1 MNNSASARCGLTVP
15 LAFQLLYLHSYI
27 IWWKEV
33 IKVDS
38 EQKFDMVDMGPSPVP
53 SFCCSTS
60 CALRDRLP
68 RPLNPCKHDSFF
80 PAPLYIRV
88 RGHLSVRHP
97 SIGTIIHR
105 DSYQMQAS
113 ISSRWIVVSMDRC
126 PLTLYSVHMYVTSQT
141 KQRHI

>member
-1 MNNSASARCGLTVP
+1 MNNSTSARCELTIP
-15 LAFQLLYLHSYI
+15 LAFQLLDLHSYI

-68 RPLNPCKHDSFF
+68 RPLNPCKHDSF
-80 PAPLYIRV
+80 
-88 RGHLSVRHP
+88 S
-97 SIGTIIHR
+97 GT
-105 DSYQMQAS
+105 
-113 ISSRWIVVSMDRC
+113 
-126 PLTLYSVHMYVTSQT
+126 TVHQG
-141 KQRHI
+141 